1 MGGDPVKRDSVIVL
15 ATRGAVSALGTWK
28 ALLLALV
35 FNLLLAYAFA
45 HPVNAALREALDRS
59 PWAARLAAPNA
70 PLFEFYGEISR
81 ARPDVFGDLSAW
93 DAIATGEDAGPGGRR
108 SPLSGFLSTSG
119 VASSAAGFAVIAAA
133 LSALFAG
140 GFAGRFGS
148 EKERT
153 SLAAFG
159 ADAARFALP
168 SLLLGALSLV
178 GIAAAYRWVY
188 AASGGLYEAEDLRYE
203 WEAILLGLL
212 RLGAFLVVA
221 AIVRLV
227 VLYTRA
233 AMGRSGKASL
243 VGAFGAALGF
253 LARRPVRVLAL
264 EILFGALGVLP
275 LLAWA
280 LLGPVWDGKDAGAL
294 ALIVLGQ
301 QAVVFWRIFAR
312 TAHLGA
318 ASAFLARAFDAASPR
333 PAVAS
338 ESEPASVAGEAPAPE
353 P

>member
-1 MGGDPVKRDSVIVL
+1 MGGGAVRRDSVIVL
-15 ATRGAVSALGTWK
+15 ATRGAVSALGAWK

-45 HPVNAALREALDRS
+45 HPVNAALRQALDRS

-93 DAIATGEDAGPGGRR
+93 DAIATGEDGGPGGRR
-108 SPLSGFLSTSG
+108 SPLSGFLATTG
-119 VASSAAGFAVIAAA
+119 VASSAAGFAVLAAA
-133 LSALFAG
+133 LAAVLAG

-159 ADAARFALP
+159 SDAARFALP
-168 SLLLGALSLV
+168 SLFLGALSLA
-178 GIAAAYRWVY
+178 GIVAAYRWVY
-188 AASGGLYEAEDLRYE
+188 AASGTLYVAEDLRYE
-203 WEAILLGLL
+203 WEALLLGLL
-212 RLGAFLVVA
+212 RFGAFLVVA
-221 AIVRLV
+221 AIVRLI

-233 AMGRSGKASL
+233 AMGRAGKANL

-275 LLAWA
+275 LLVWA
-280 LLGPVWDGKDAGAL
+280 YVGPVWDGKDSGAL
-294 ALIVLGQ
+294 TLIVLGQ

-318 ASAFLARAFDAASPR
+318 ASAFLARASEAAG
-333 PAVAS
+333 PAPAPKLTS
-338 ESEPASVAGEAPAPE
+338 ESEPAAEPAPAP
-353 P
+353 